1 MKFTSAL
8 VLFAAAALP
17 SASAKNITVSVGQGG
32 TTFTPDTVAAAVGD
46 IILFQFVAGNHTVTQ
61 APFAKPCTQ
70 AWLDDD
76 KAPGLDT
83 GFVPGAGANGT
94 TPIVQVRIDT
104 DKPIWL
110 FCQQG
115 KHCNTGMVMVVNP
128 PADGSKTLAQ
138 FKSNAASAP
147 IPGYGTFA
155 NFSATAAANNSTTG
169 NSTTG
174 NSTTGNSQAGGAYSP
189 KVLSGGLAAAAL
201 LVSGLML

>member
-17 SASAKNITVSVGQGG
+17 SVSAKNITVTVGQGG
-32 TTFTPDTVAAAVGD
+32 ANFNPTSVPAAIGD
-46 IILFQFVAGNHTVTQ
+46 IILFQFVGGNHTVTQ
-61 APFAKPCTQ
+61 APFANPCTQ

-83 GFVPGAGANGT
+83 GFIPVSGSNNT
-94 TPIVQVRIDT
+94 TPIVQVRVDT

-128 PADGSKTLAQ
+128 PADGSKTLDQ
-138 FKSNAASAP
+138 FKANAASAP

-155 NFSATAAANNSTTG
+155 NFSASAAANNSTG
-169 NSTTG
+169 NST
-174 NSTTGNSQAGGAYSP
+174 NSNSQAGGAYSP